1 MPLGWALYCL
11 ILVSDKGGGRDLV
24 LDQLDV
30 FERRLE
36 KRIERRSDR
45 RQFRKRR
52 WQYRIA
58 ATLLMAVLVLL
69 VAAAA
74 VLIFYALT

>member
-1 MPLGWALYCL
+1 
-11 ILVSDKGGGRDLV
+11 

-52 WQYRIA
+52 WRNRIA
-58 ATLLMAVLVLL
+58 VWLLTSVLVLL
-69 VAAAA
+69 VAVGVA
-74 VLIFYALT
+74 LIFYALT